1 LGAPGPL
8 GTAASALRRDSGQAP
23 LSTSFTYQGQLKQ
36 GGSPVSGTCDFQ
48 FSLWDAASGG
58 AQIVTTQ
65 TATSV
70 TVSNG
75 LFTVQLDFGASAFT
89 GDARWLETA
98 VRCPA
103 GSGSYTTLTP
113 RQALTAAPYALYAK
127 SAPWSGLSGV
137 PAGFADG
144 VDNDTTYTAGAG
156 LTLTGNQFSVNTSA
170 IQARVTGTCA
180 GGNAIRVI
188 NADGTVTCEPVAGGA
203 GDITAVYAG
212 TGLTGGGDS
221 GDVTLSV
228 NFAGTGSTDTAA
240 RSDHDHFAQNWSGET
255 PGGGSGLVVNNTS
268 TTGGDGIWGGTA
280 SGLSGGYGYAGVHG
294 ESIASV
300 DGYGVVGV
308 TQSSSGGAGVGGFA
322 NQGDAAGVRGE
333 TYSDADGA
341 AAVVGRV
348 ASTSPGGYSAGV
360 RGIND
365 GTGGN
370 GIGVYGSQN
379 GSGWG
384 VFGTS
389 VSGLGVYGYA
399 TAGTG
404 VQGETYS
411 DADYAAAVVGHVTST
426 SPGGYSA
433 GVRGINE
440 GTDVNGIGVWGS
452 QNGSGWGVYGTADA
466 GIGVYGVANA
476 TTGYNYGV
484 VGDSYSTEGYGVYGW
499 NNSSGTGVLGWS
511 GSGVGV
517 IAQSESGN
525 PLEAYSGFVG
535 VGDRR
540 FYVSNSGEVYADG
553 SFNPG
558 GADFAE
564 MLPAGSGLEPGDVL
578 VVGPDG
584 DLARSSE
591 PYQASVVGVYSS
603 QPGVLGGAGDG
614 VDLTGKVPLA
624 VMGVVSV
631 KVSAEN
637 GAIQPGDLL
646 TTSSIPGHAMKAT
659 PVLINGV
666 PFYRN
671 GVIIGKALSSLKSG
685 TGTISMLV
693 MLQ

>member
-1 LGAPGPL
+1 MKGRRTLISVLALLLTLAVGLSQAEGPAAPSGAPGNVPALAPL
-8 GTAASALRRDSGQAP
+8 GTAASALRQGSGQAP
-23 LSTSFTYQGQLKQ
+23 LSTTFTYQGQLRQ
-36 GGSPVSGTCDFQ
+36 GGSPVNGTCDFQ

-58 AQIVTTQ
+58 AQIGTTQ

-75 LFTVQLDFGASAFT
+75 LFTVQLDFGSAAFT
-89 GDARWLETA
+89 GDARWLEIA

-113 RQALTAAPYALYAK
+113 RQPLTAAPYALYAK
-127 SAPWSGLSGV
+127 GAPWSGLTGI

-144 VDNDTTYTAGAG
+144 VDNDTTYTAGTG
-156 LTLTGNQFSVNTSA
+156 LTLTGNQFSVNTTV
-170 IQARVTGTCA
+170 IQARVSGTCA
-180 GGNAIRVI
+180 SGNAIRVI

-212 TGLTGGGDS
+212 TGLTGGGTS
-221 GDVTLSV
+221 GEVTLAVS
-228 NFAGTGSTDTAA
+228 FAGTGSADTVAH
-240 RSDHDHFAQNWSGET
+240 SDHDHFAQSWVGET
-255 PGGGSGLVVNNTS
+255 PGGGSGLLVNNTS
-268 TTGGDGIWGGTA
+268 TTGGDGIWSGTA
-280 SGLSGGYGYAGVHG
+280 SGLTGANFYAGVHG
-294 ESIASV
+294 VSSASV

-322 NQGDAAGVRGE
+322 DQGDAAGVWGE
-333 TYSDADGA
+333 TYSGADYA

-360 RGIND
+360 RGINE
-365 GTGGN
+365 GTGG
-370 GIGVYGSQN
+370 S
-379 GSGWG
+379 
-384 VFGTS
+384 
-389 VSGLGVYGYA
+389 
-399 TAGTG
+399 
-404 VQGETYS
+404 
-411 DADYAAAVVGHVTST
+411 
-426 SPGGYSA
+426 
-433 GVRGINE
+433 
-440 GTDVNGIGVWGS
+440 GIGVWGS
-452 QNGSGWGVYGTADA
+452 QNGSGWGVYGTSDA
-466 GIGVYGVANA
+466 GVGVYGVANA
-476 TTGYNYGV
+476 TTGLNYGV
-484 VGDSYSTEGYGVYGW
+484 LGDSYSTEGYGVYGW

-517 IAQSESGN
+517 NAQSESGN
-525 PLEAYSGFVG
+525 PLEAYSSAGG
-535 VGDRR
+535 GDRR

-564 MLPAGSGLEPGDVL
+564 MLPGSIGLEPGDVL

-584 DLARSSE
+584 ELTRSTE

-603 QPGVLGGAGDG
+603 QPGFLGGAGDG

-637 GAIQPGDLL
+637 GTIQPGDLL

-671 GVIIGKALSSLKSG
+671 GVIIGKALGSLKSG
-685 TGTISMLV
+685 TGAMQMLV